1 MHSAEFKAR
10 VALEAIRGIKTV
22 QQIAADNELHPTQ
35 VTQWKTQMLEGAA
48 GAFDAGR
55 GRKSEQEVFEQREQ
69 RLERKMG
76 QLVVEIDWLSKKCK
90 ELGIDP

>member
-22 QQIAADNELHPTQ
+22 QLAADNELHPTQ
-35 VTQWKTQMLEGAA
+35 WKTQMVEGAA
-48 GAFDAGR
+48 GVFDTGR
-55 GRKSEQEVFEQREQ
+55 GRKTEQKVFEQREQ
-69 RLERKMG
+69 RLERKIG
-76 QLVVEIDWLSKKCK
+76 QWVVEVDWLSKKCK